1 LTYQPL
7 ARKYRPGQ
15 FAELVGQEAVSKAL
29 ANAISMG
36 REPHAL
42 IFTGVRGVGKTTIA
56 RLYAKALNCEARVPQ
71 GSAEPCNVCA
81 SCLAI
86 SRGNHEDVLEI
97 DGASNT
103 GVGDVRSLQETID
116 YRPQRSAFKVYII
129 DEVHMLSGAAFNALL
144 KTLEEPPGHVV
155 FVFATTEIHKV
166 PQTIMSRCQAFYLKK
181 LPAALILRRLEHI
194 LEHEG
199 IEAEEKALAVVA
211 REGHG
216 SLRDALTLLD
226 QAIALG
232 HGRVTVASLGWLVSN
247 LSSAPYLELL
257 AALTGRDAA
266 RVLAVMDDLDQ
277 AGADFTTVVEQAAEL
292 TRHAFVV
299 QGLGAAGLE
308 AALLGLDDAEM
319 VALTEV
325 AKAAG
330 AFDLNR
336 IFRTLVKCRGD
347 LDGSALDRYIVE
359 NYLFEWCLDPGLP
372 PLGQLLSSS
381 PSSSSGPSAIPNQ
394 DRSGAA
400 AHPMAKAAAA
410 PSRTMKLSAAL
421 PPKSAVAAASAAPQV
436 VTPAPAAPSPE
447 LAADV
452 AAAAPS
458 GDGGRRVRPP
468 MPTGMPATWRQMID
482 AWKQQKPLQARKFE
496 EAHPLEYS
504 RQRIVLAIS
513 DDGFASKSL
522 LSRDE
527 QARVKEQFR
536 ELFGFDGVLVI
547 QPKTAATTAEV
558 QGEAP
563 VPLPETI
570 LAERGRE
577 AVDRQDRLI
586 EAARNAPFT
595 KDLLSTL
602 GGKLEGVR
610 ILGSDETPA
619 R

>member
-1 LTYQPL
+1 MTYQPL

-15 FAELVGQEAVSKAL
+15 FAELVGQEAVAKAL

-56 RLYAKALNCEARVPQ
+56 RLYAKALNCEARLPQ
-71 GSAEPCNVCA
+71 GSAEPCNMCA
-81 SCLAI
+81 SCQAI

-155 FVFATTEIHKV
+155 FVFATTEIQKV

-181 LPAALILRRLEHI
+181 LPAALILRRLEYI
-194 LEHEG
+194 LAQEG
-199 IEAEEKALAVVA
+199 IGAEEKALAVVA

-232 HGRVTVASLGWLVSN
+232 NGRVTVESLGWLVSN

-257 AALTGRDAA
+257 AALTARDAA
-266 RVLAVMDDLDQ
+266 RVLQVLEALDQ
-277 AGADFTTVVEQAAEL
+277 GGADFTLVVEQAAEL
-292 TRHAFVV
+292 ARHGFVL
-299 QGLGAAGLE
+299 QGLGAKSLE
-308 AALLGLDDAEM
+308 LTLLGLDDAE
-319 VALTEV
+319 VATLTTL
-325 AKAAG
+325 ALSAG
-330 AFDLNR
+330 PFDLNR

-347 LDGSALDRYIVE
+347 LEGSALDRYIVE

-372 PLGQLLSSS
+372 TIDQLLSSGRG
-381 PSSSSGPSAIPNQ
+381 SGQGQPGTDAST
-394 DRSGAA
+394 SKMGAG
-400 AHPMAKAAAA
+400 
-410 PSRTMKLSAAL
+410 PSRTMKLSATL
-421 PPKSAVAAASAAPQV
+421 PPKAAAAVVVPAAPVVAPKAAVAAVAAASTVLASAP
-436 VTPAPAAPSPE
+436 
-447 LAADV
+447 LND
-452 AAAAPS
+452 
-458 GDGGRRVRPP
+458 DGPRRVRPP
-468 MPTGMPATWRQMID
+468 MPVGMPETWRLMID

-522 LSRDE
+522 LGRDE

-536 ELFGFDGVLVI
+536 ELFGFEGILVI
-547 QPKTAATTAEV
+547 QSKPAVAAVAADVLGEAATV
-558 QGEAP
+558 
-563 VPLPETI
+563 LPETI

-577 AVDRQDRLI
+577 TLDRQGRLI
-586 EAARNAPFT
+586 EEASNAPFT
-595 KDLLSTL
+595 RDLLSAL

-610 ILGSDETPA
+610 ILGSD
-619 R
+619 